1 MKNIYFP
8 CTSCQRELIMLK
20 KFVEGQGKKI
30 KIIVH
35 ADHTIEGGTDFAMK
49 LNLK

>member
-35 ADHTIEGGTDFAMK
+35 ADVEITGGTKFAQK
-49 LNLK
+49 LKL

>member
-35 ADHTIEGGTDFAMK
+35 ADEGITGGTKFAQELK
-49 LNLK
+49 L